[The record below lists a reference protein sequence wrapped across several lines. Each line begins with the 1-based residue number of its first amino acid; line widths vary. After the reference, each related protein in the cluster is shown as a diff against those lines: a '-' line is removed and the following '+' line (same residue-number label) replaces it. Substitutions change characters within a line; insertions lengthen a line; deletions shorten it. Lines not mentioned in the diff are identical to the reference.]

1 MKYQV
6 SASHDNFD
14 DPLAGDA
21 EVMEAFEGDLWL
33 SRLAP
38 DFN

>member
-1 MKYQV
+1 MKPQ
-6 SASHDNFD
+6 ALAFHDNFD

-21 EVMEAFEGDLWL
+21 EVVEASESDLWL
-33 SRLAP
+33 SRLDP